1 MLKEMRLLG
10 IFLIVSALHAIWNS
24 PLSSALFPVSYLL
37 NTAISWTIA
46 FAMIS
51 IGLKEI
57 SVFQHRY
64 LVERETHMNPPEFHH
79 T

>member
-1 MLKEMRLLG
+1 MRFLR

-51 IGLKEI
+51 NGLKEI
-57 SVFQHRY
+57 SVFKQRY
-64 LVERETHMNPPEFHH
+64 LVERDTQMNPPGFHH